1 MFVPYESMRQKFHLT
16 IVSIAIFSLVFS
28 GFSSIPPAFA
38 TAPIDQSNSLTDGTG
53 IPIQA
58 GVGQGFTP
66 LETDIIAIDVGLTN
80 PCSGTWSVLIHN
92 ADIDGSLVAPPIP
105 HSVNADLTQHITFP
119 SISLTP
125 EDLYVIEIISSTTCS
140 WLASTL
146 NPYDRGTA
154 FLGGATID
162 LDFVFATYHSFGSVG
177 DEDGDGVLDDVDLCS
192 GTPDGVEV
200 DEFGCEIVVDDEDAD
215 GVLNDVDDCSGTPEG
230 VEVDEFG
237 CEIITPPTGEKK
249 SCEKLTKEN
258 PGKAIGKDKAK
269 EKNNCS

>member
-1 MFVPYESMRQKFHLT
+1 MKFHFV
-16 IVSIAIFSLVFS
+16 IVSFALLSLVFS
-28 GFSSIPPAFA
+28 GFGSVTPAFA
-38 TAPIDQSNSLTDGTG
+38 TAPIDQSNFFHGDF
-53 IPIQA
+53 PIVISS

-66 LETDIIAIDVGLTN
+66 LETDIVAIDIGLTF
-80 PCSGTWSVLIHN
+80 PCSGTWSVLIHQ
-92 ADIDGSLVAPPIP
+92 DHVGGSLVAPPIP

-154 FLGGATID
+154 FLGGAAID

-177 DEDGDGVLDDVDLCS
+177 DEDGDGVLD
-192 GTPDGVEV
+192 
-200 DEFGCEIVVDDEDAD
+200 
-215 GVLNDVDDCSGTPEG
+215 DVDDCSGTPEG

-249 SCEKLTKEN
+249 SCEKLAKEN